1 MDKIRC
7 KYCGNERAPGTALFV
22 GLKLSET
29 LSEKMELEA
38 AKGLSKSAILRQAL
52 MEYFDR
58 REVKLP

>member
-1 MDKIRC
+1 
-7 KYCGNERAPGTALFV
+7 
-22 GLKLSET
+22 LKLSET